1 MELPSALLHLLAVD
15 ELTYRLQN
23 VSTMGQ
29 TTRSQLSP
37 KQLSMVFQAAEVGS
51 LPGIELPRGYELR
64 AFQQGD
70 EESWAKTLN
79 LGGFTNWNAPKVM
92 RYLEDPERRGGSCVV
107 AHTADI
113 VSATFASRASYRG
126 AALSTFLPSDPSN
139 EGVVDY
145 VVTRPDHQ
153 GKGLGR
159 ATTVCVTKFLI
170 ARGCETVSLSTD
182 EWRLPAI
189 HIYLSLGFKPV
200 MNREDMSIRWEAVL
214 NKLKEDG
221 RAYP

>member
-1 MELPSALLHLLAVD
+1 MELPSALLYLLAVD

-29 TTRSQLSP
+29 TTQSQLSP
-37 KQLSMVFQAAEVGS
+37 RQLSMAFQAAEVGS

-64 AFQQGD
+64 AFQPGD

-92 RYLEDPERRGGSCVV
+92 RYLEDPERRVGSCVV
-107 AHTADI
+107 AHAADI
-113 VSATFASRASYRG
+113 VSATFASRASYCG
-126 AALSTFLPSDPSN
+126 AAPLSSDPTN

-159 ATTVCVTKFLI
+159 AMTVCVTKFLI
-170 ARGCETVSLSTD
+170 ARGCKTVSLSTD

-200 MNREDMSIRWEAVL
+200 MNREDMPGRWEVVI
-214 NKLKEDG
+214 NKLEEGG
-221 RAYP
+221 RGYS

>member
-92 RYLEDPERRGGSCVV
+92 RYLEDPERRVGSCVV
-107 AHTADI
+107 AHAADI

-126 AALSTFLPSDPSN
+126 AALSTLPSDPSN

-200 MNREDMSIRWEAVL
+200 MNREDMPGRWEVVL
-214 NKLKEDG
+214 NKLEEGG
-221 RAYP
+221 RGYS

>member
-1 MELPSALLHLLAVD
+1 M
-15 ELTYRLQN
+15 
-23 VSTMGQ
+23 
-29 TTRSQLSP
+29 
-37 KQLSMVFQAAEVGS
+37 
-51 LPGIELPRGYELR
+51 
-64 AFQQGD
+64 
-70 EESWAKTLN
+70 
-79 LGGFTNWNAPKVM
+79 
-92 RYLEDPERRGGSCVV
+92 GSCVV
-107 AHTADI
+107 AHAADI

-126 AALSTFLPSDPSN
+126 VALSTLSSDPSN

-170 ARGCETVSLSTD
+170 ARGYKTVSLSTD

-200 MNREDMSIRWEAVL
+200 MNREDMPGRWEVVL
-214 NKLKEDG
+214 NKLEEGG
-221 RAYP
+221 RGYS

>member
-1 MELPSALLHLLAVD
+1 LPHLLDVD
-15 ELTYRLQN
+15 EMTYRLQN
-23 VSTMGQ
+23 GSTMGQ
-29 TTRSQLSP
+29 TTQPQLSP
-37 KQLSMVFQAAEVGS
+37 KQLSMVFQAAEVGI

-64 AFQQGD
+64 AFRPGD

-79 LGGFTNWNAPKVM
+79 LGGFTNWNAPKVI
-92 RYLEDPERRGGSCVV
+92 RYLEDPERRVGSCVV

-113 VSATFASRASYRG
+113 ASATFASRAANRETS
-126 AALSTFLPSDPSN
+126 LSTLSSDHSN

-145 VVTRPDHQ
+145 VVTRPDHR

-159 ATTVCVTKFLI
+159 ATTVYVTKFLI
-170 ARGCETVSLSTD
+170 ARGCKTVSLNTD

-200 MNREDMSIRWEAVL
+200 MNREDMPGRWEVVL
-214 NKLKEDG
+214 NKLEEGG
-221 RAYP
+221 REYS